1 MIGQPNQ
8 ANLQLQS
15 EFTIAHM
22 KNSPEQKMLKR
33 SFTLITVAGLGASV
47 AFAAF
52 AGFPT
57 KPVKA
62 DTTVGATQDDGEEEN
77 EEDEGK
83 AVALAD
89 VPAGAKAA
97 IEKAAGK
104 NEVTGVKSEDAFGV
118 TVYEAAWNV
127 GEMVHEVVVSADG
140 TVLEME
146 EVVATTDAPQAV
158 QDAVAKQFP
167 KGSTVE
173 VEKKTMVF
181 YSAEAMIG
189 DEEKEILLTGTGQM
203 VEVEADEDHED
214 EDHEHEDHDHE
225 DEEN

>member
-1 MIGQPNQ
+1 M
-8 ANLQLQS
+8 LRKTLTS
-15 EFTIAHM
+15 IA
-22 KNSPEQKMLKR
+22 L
-33 SFTLITVAGLGASV
+33 AGFVASV
-47 AFAAF
+47 ALATF

-57 KPVKA
+57 TNSKANAAPVM
-62 DTTVGATQDDGEEEN
+62 TQEGDERKD
-77 EEDEGK
+77 EDEHEGEHGDEEAR

-214 EDHEHEDHDHE
+214 EDHEHEDHDHDHEHEDHDHE